1 MKSSFIERGRIMTQ
15 KQIEK
20 RALIITTLVNLIIAA
35 AGTGMWLITGL
46 QMLFLDGFFSL
57 ILVISSVTAVL
68 ISKLSGKTTK
78 RYPQGLYF
86 LEPLYAIF
94 KSVLII
100 AVMVHALI
108 SSAQVA
114 FDYFFNGNGQ
124 IMNTAPIPAY
134 SVAMTVLCIGLSV
147 FNRKQYKKTNNT
159 STMLHAEYQ
168 ANLIDGLQSASIGVA
183 ILILQSIPLDS
194 ILGFLHYTGDFFI
207 LIVLFVTS
215 IKNPVVLLV
224 ESFHELTGG
233 ITQDK
238 DICEA
243 VKLSTGLPTSA
254 FTVQKTGMKIKVN
267 IPKSVIMQTDLAV
280 KEDMLQTLQQY
291 YEYAEIKYIA

>member
-1 MKSSFIERGRIMTQ
+1 MTQ

-100 AVMVHALI
+100 TVMIHALI
-108 SSAQVA
+108 SSA
-114 FDYFFNGNGQ
+114 
-124 IMNTAPIPAY
+124 
-134 SVAMTVLCIGLSV
+134 
-147 FNRKQYKKTNNT
+147 
-159 STMLHAEYQ
+159 
-168 ANLIDGLQSASIGVA
+168 
-183 ILILQSIPLDS
+183 
-194 ILGFLHYTGDFFI
+194 
-207 LIVLFVTS
+207 
-215 IKNPVVLLV
+215 
-224 ESFHELTGG
+224 
-233 ITQDK
+233 
-238 DICEA
+238 
-243 VKLSTGLPTSA
+243 
-254 FTVQKTGMKIKVN
+254 
-267 IPKSVIMQTDLAV
+267 
-280 KEDMLQTLQQY
+280 
-291 YEYAEIKYIA
+291 

>member
-86 LEPLYAIF
+86 LEPLYA
-94 KSVLII
+94 
-100 AVMVHALI
+100 VMIHALI
-108 SSAQVA
+108 SSAQDA

-124 IMNTAPIPAY
+124 IMNTAPVPAY

-147 FNRKQYKKTNNT
+147 FNRKQYKKTNST

-183 ILILQSIPLDS
+183 ILILWRIPLDC
-194 ILGFLHYTGDFFI
+194 IL
-207 LIVLFVTS
+207 
-215 IKNPVVLLV
+215 VLL
-224 ESFHELTGG
+224 
-233 ITQDK
+233 Q
-238 DICEA
+238 
-243 VKLSTGLPTSA
+243 
-254 FTVQKTGMKIKVN
+254 
-267 IPKSVIMQTDLAV
+267 
-280 KEDMLQTLQQY
+280 
-291 YEYAEIKYIA
+291 

>member
-1 MKSSFIERGRIMTQ
+1 
-15 KQIEK
+15 
-20 RALIITTLVNLIIAA
+20 
-35 AGTGMWLITGL
+35 
-46 QMLFLDGFFSL
+46 
-57 ILVISSVTAVL
+57 
-68 ISKLSGKTTK
+68 
-78 RYPQGLYF
+78 
-86 LEPLYAIF
+86 
-94 KSVLII
+94 
-100 AVMVHALI
+100 
-108 SSAQVA
+108 
-114 FDYFFNGNGQ
+114 
-124 IMNTAPIPAY
+124 MNTAPVPAY

-147 FNRKQYKKTNNT
+147 FNRKQYKETNST

-183 ILILQSIPLDS
+183 ILILWSIPVDS

-224 ESFHELTGG
+224 ESFHEQTGG

-243 VKLSTGLPTSA
+243 VKLSTGLSTSA
-254 FTVQKTGMKIKVN
+254 FTVQKTGMKIKVS
-267 IPKSVIMQTDLAV
+267 IPKSVIMQTDLAA

>member
-100 AVMVHALI
+100 AVMIHALI

-114 FDYFFNGNGQ
+114 FDYFLNGNGQ
-124 IMNTAPIPAY
+124 IMNTAPVPAY

-147 FNRKQYKKTNNT
+147 FNRKQYKKN
-159 STMLHAEYQ
+159 
-168 ANLIDGLQSASIGVA
+168 
-183 ILILQSIPLDS
+183 
-194 ILGFLHYTGDFFI
+194 
-207 LIVLFVTS
+207 
-215 IKNPVVLLV
+215 K
-224 ESFHELTGG
+224 
-233 ITQDK
+233 
-238 DICEA
+238 
-243 VKLSTGLPTSA
+243 
-254 FTVQKTGMKIKVN
+254 
-267 IPKSVIMQTDLAV
+267 
-280 KEDMLQTLQQY
+280 
-291 YEYAEIKYIA
+291 

>member
-100 AVMVHALI
+100 AVMIHALI

-124 IMNTAPIPAY
+124 IMNTASVPAY

-147 FNRKQYKKTNNT
+147 FNRKQYKKN
-159 STMLHAEYQ
+159 
-168 ANLIDGLQSASIGVA
+168 
-183 ILILQSIPLDS
+183 
-194 ILGFLHYTGDFFI
+194 
-207 LIVLFVTS
+207 
-215 IKNPVVLLV
+215 K
-224 ESFHELTGG
+224 
-233 ITQDK
+233 
-238 DICEA
+238 
-243 VKLSTGLPTSA
+243 
-254 FTVQKTGMKIKVN
+254 
-267 IPKSVIMQTDLAV
+267 
-280 KEDMLQTLQQY
+280 
-291 YEYAEIKYIA
+291 

>member
-1 MKSSFIERGRIMTQ
+1 MTQ
-15 KQIEK
+15 KQIEN
-20 RALIITTLVNLIIAA
+20 RALIITTLVNLMIAA
-35 AGTGMWLITGL
+35 AGTGMYFITGL

-57 ILVISSVTAVL
+57 ILVISSVTAVF

-94 KSVLII
+94 KSILII
-100 AVMVHALI
+100 AVMIHALI

-114 FDYFFNGNGQ
+114 FDYFLNGNGQ

-134 SVAMTVLCIGLSV
+134 SAAMTVLCFGLSV
-147 FNRKQYKKTNNT
+147 FNRKQYKKTNYT

-168 ANLIDGLQSASIGVA
+168 ANFIDGLQSASIGVA
-183 ILILQSIPLDS
+183 ILILWLIPLDS
-194 ILGFLHYTGDFFI
+194 SLGFLHYTGDFFI
-207 LIVLFVTS
+207 LVALFVTS
-215 IKNPVVLLV
+215 IKSPVVLVV

-243 VKLSTGLPTSA
+243 VKLSTGLPASA
-254 FTVQKTGMKIKVN
+254 FTVQKTGMKIKVC
-267 IPKSVIMQTDLAV
+267 IPKSVILQTDLAA
-280 KEDMLQTLQQY
+280 KEDMLRILRQY
-291 YEYAEIKYIA
+291 YDYAEIKYTA